1 MDRRN
6 DARSRAVNMATL
18 RAVVAGY
25 LVYLGGSVIYDLLKG
40 RTSMSPALAWAA
52 GLLFIAAGL
61 GYGFY
66 IWRRWQADSKA
77 SDDSETKQ

>member
-1 MDRRN
+1 MDRKS

-25 LVYLGGSVIYDLLKG
+25 LVYLGGSVICDLLKG

-77 SDDSETKQ
+77 SDDPAKK